1 MRANKIFLLALITI
15 TCTSMMCECD
25 DKTTY
30 EPQLP
35 PETTT
40 GANTF
45 GCLVNGK
52 VWLNG
57 GVGFPNY
64 SLAISQLSENWLII
78 IAKNNYGDTISGFGI
93 NIKINPIIEKKYS
106 LDTANCFIYFSKIS
120 NNNGGTCIWSKEES
134 SFIDAI
140 GFIELTRFDLSN
152 GIVSGRFEV
161 TLYRTE
167 CDSIVIT
174 QGRFDLKK

>member
-1 MRANKIFLLALITI
+1 MKAKKIFLLAIILIS
-15 TCTSMMCECD
+15 CTSMMCECD

-52 VWLNG
+52 VWRNG

-64 SLAISQLSENWLII
+64 SLAISQLSENWLIV
-78 IAKNNYGDTISGFGI
+78 IAKNNYGDTISGFSF
-93 NIKINPIIEKKYS
+93 NIKINSIIERKYS
-106 LDTANCFIYFSKIS
+106 LDTSNCFIYFSKI
-120 NNNGGTCIWSKEES
+120 NNKDGGACIWSKEES
-134 SFIDAI
+134 TFMNAI
-140 GFIELTRFDLSN
+140 GFVELTRFDISN
-152 GIVSGRFEV
+152 GIVSGRFEA
-161 TLYRTE
+161 TLKNSDCGTLN
-167 CDSIVIT
+167 IT
-174 QGRFDLKK
+174 KGRFDIQK

>member
-1 MRANKIFLLALITI
+1 MKPKTILLLALITI

-52 VWLNG
+52 VWRNG
-57 GVGFPNY
+57 GVGFPNL
-64 SLAISQLSENWLII
+64 SLSLNTLRDSTLII
-78 IAKNNYGDTISGFGI
+78 EALRNNNETKDGFALYITNNLIS
-93 NIKINPIIEKKYS
+93 EKKYI
-106 LDTANCFIYFSKIS
+106 LDSINVFFYYSAYNIV
-120 NNNGGTCIWSKEES
+120 NNNSCTYQKWGK
-134 SFIDAI
+134 
-140 GFIELTRFDLSN
+140 GFIELTRFDLKN
-152 GIVSGRFEV
+152 NIVSGRFEA
-161 TLYRTE
+161 TLYNTE

>member
-57 GVGFPNY
+57 GVGIPNY
-64 SLAISQLSENWLII
+64 SLAINELSDTTLGIVARRKTSNTTESIILYVSNSSLKENRYII
-78 IAKNNYGDTISGFGI
+78 GTTNIYINYLYTDII
-93 NIKINPIIEKKYS
+93 NQI
-106 LDTANCFIYFSKIS
+106 
-120 NNNGGTCIWSKEES
+120 TCNYQGVCK
-134 SFIDAI
+134 
-140 GFIELTRFDLSN
+140 GFIKLNRFDLLN
-152 GIVSGRFEV
+152 DVVSGSFEA
-161 TLYRTE
+161 TLYNSE
-167 CDSIVIT
+167 CDSAVIT